1 MTDVS
6 EKMEAAEAVLSDL
19 DIVLSGIASP
29 LEQKDNFKLM
39 IYSDPGEGKTTFIA
53 GIPNSLMLD
62 SEDGNLVLTPE
73 VIAPG
78 FQRIPFKSFR
88 QVEVLTDGF
97 RTDDER
103 LSVYETMTLDTVSTV
118 HKDGLSEVKEA
129 QFKLAPSLINR
140 FKLETEDHTENNE
153 HIRRL
158 IRDFVKTT
166 DRNLVLTAHA
176 RRVEP
181 KDKPVKIFP
190 DFSEKLANTIAGMM
204 DTVGYLY
211 TATIDG
217 EQHKV
222 LRVRPTD
229 EVAAKTRITTM
240 PDNIIDPTWEKLME
254 YVAEHKAKVAAGLVE
269 DKPDASG
276 LASIG

>member
-1 MTDVS
+1 MTDTS
-6 EKMEAAEAVLSDL
+6 EKMEEAEATLSAL
-19 DIVLSGIASP
+19 DIVLSGIGSP
-29 LEQKDNFKLM
+29 LDQKDNFKLM
-39 IYSDPGEGKTTFIA
+39 IYSDPGEGKTTHIA
-53 GIPNSLMLD
+53 GIPDGLMVD

-73 VIAPG
+73 VMAPG
-78 FQRIPFKSFR
+78 FQRIPFKSFL
-88 QVEVLTDGF
+88 QIEVLTEGF
-97 RTDDER
+97 RSNDPR
-103 LSVYETMTLDTVSTV
+103 LAKYKTLILDTVSTI

-129 QFKLAPSLINR
+129 QHKLAPSLINR

-158 IRDFVKTT
+158 IRDFVRTT

-211 TATIDG
+211 TAQVDG
-217 EQHKV
+217 VTKKV

-240 PDNIIDPTWEKLME
+240 PDNIVDPTWEKLMG

>member
-1 MTDVS
+1 MTETT
-6 EKMEAAEAVLSDL
+6 EKIEKAEAALSAL
-19 DIVLSGIASP
+19 DIVLSGVGSP

-39 IYSDPGEGKTTFIA
+39 IYSDPGEGKTTWIA
-53 GIPNSLMLD
+53 GIPKGLMLD

-73 VIAPG
+73 VMAPG
-78 FQRIPFKSFR
+78 FQRLPFKSFK
-88 QVEVLTDGF
+88 QIEVLTDGF
-97 RTDDER
+97 RTGDER
-103 LSVYETMTLDTVSTV
+103 LKAYETLVLDTVSTI
-118 HKDGLSEVKEA
+118 HKDGLAEVKEA
-129 QFKLAPSLINR
+129 QYKQAPSLINR

-158 IRDFVKTT
+158 IRDFVRTT

-204 DTVGYLY
+204 DCVGYLY

-217 EQHKV
+217 KEHKV

-240 PDNIIDPTWEKLME
+240 PDNIVDPTWEKLMG

-269 DKPDASG
+269 DKPDATG
-276 LASIG
+276 LASLG